1 MIPGSEKNWKWQQL
15 PCSDRGVDKLLE
27 KGFEPA
33 KKSFG
38 SLLGISYYLEKSEW
52 KELIQIVAGIMAPG
66 STICFDYPS
75 YDESRETKINK
86 ELAGGAGEKM
96 KALYTKEEMEELLSG
111 CGFSVREH
119 LDHKGMT
126 ERYFSKYNENT
137 PKHQMTAPV
146 GVAYVL
152 ASSRAG
158 ARV

>member
-1 MIPGSEKNWKWQQL
+1 MEGTDSN
-15 PCSDRGVDKLLE
+15 S
-27 KGFEPA
+27 
-33 KKSFG
+33 
-38 SLLGISYYLEKSEW
+38 
-52 KELIQIVAGIMAPG
+52 
-66 STICFDYPS
+66 
-75 YDESRETKINK
+75 SRHY
-86 ELAGGAGEKM
+86 GAGEKM

-146 GVAYVL
+146 GVDYVL